1 MLRFHLI
8 AHMHAYSLEL
18 SSSTAQVRCSCCN
31 AGMTSVCGFISRNER
46 PYSVYYALIHNTRK
60 DIFVRLSISIGDW
73 WKHDSHANRYALCLD
88 VTPHEQNWRF
98 SVLDPMYSPQQ
109 NFAKFGQWL
118 GPQQSADSAHLDDL
132 MDVAEFIVNHDP
144 AVLTY
149 LTGRHPDYTGRE
161 VHHPSE
167 N

>member
-1 MLRFHLI
+1 MG
-8 AHMHAYSLEL
+8 MTEYSLEL
-18 SSSTAQVRCSCCN
+18 ANSTTRLKCSCCS
-31 AGMTSVCGFISRNER
+31 AGMTSVCGFISKGER

-73 WKHDSHANRYALCLD
+73 WRHDSFENRYALCLD
-88 VTPHEQNWRF
+88 VTASGKDKGKNKDWHMT
-98 SVLDPMYSPQQ
+98 VLDAMHSPQQ

-118 GPQQSADSAHLDDL
+118 GTKTGRRNPLIGDL
-132 MDVAEFIVNHDP
+132 MEVADFIVTHDP

-149 LTGRHPDYTGRE
+149 LTGHRPDYTGRD
-161 VHHPSE
+161 VQQITK